1 MIYPLYIFFAAEYEL
16 RCMRNA
22 LDMGDNEEIIDIAK
36 RFYRVCVLLLQLS
49 FIMVSY
55 TELVNCSVSESAL
68 LLWRLR
74 LSGISQEGVSQS
86 KYRLHVFTLHVGKTC
101 FVILYIIFFV
111 LWLFRFLNRRTLITS
126 LWWRRKLRIS
136 PKVYTLIFFL

>member
-1 MIYPLYIFFAAEYEL
+1 MKFIMVKYYQSYARRVTVMKMTMNWLINLMIYPFYIYIFFAAEYEL

-55 TELVNCSVSESAL
+55 TELVNCSLSESAL
-68 LLWRLR
+68 LL
-74 LSGISQEGVSQS
+74 
-86 KYRLHVFTLHVGKTC
+86 
-101 FVILYIIFFV
+101 
-111 LWLFRFLNRRTLITS
+111 
-126 LWWRRKLRIS
+126 
-136 PKVYTLIFFL
+136 

>member
-1 MIYPLYIFFAAEYEL
+1 
-16 RCMRNA
+16 MRNA

-68 LLWRLR
+68 LL
-74 LSGISQEGVSQS
+74 
-86 KYRLHVFTLHVGKTC
+86 
-101 FVILYIIFFV
+101 
-111 LWLFRFLNRRTLITS
+111 
-126 LWWRRKLRIS
+126 
-136 PKVYTLIFFL
+136 